1 MNRTKLVLGL
11 GLVAALTG
19 LGGLGRAATLAHAAP
34 RAAAVVERC
43 HTGRIYI
50 SPIGGQGA
58 AGHLSVTFRLRSLAD
73 HPCAVYGYPGM
84 QMLTANG
91 QAVPTYLRW
100 GGTTYL
106 ISHLRAQRI
115 ILAPGGSAYFSLDYE
130 DNPTP
135 GETCPAASYLLV
147 TPPDEYTSI
156 VVPISSFAPCGGH
169 VNASP
174 LVSNRSVLP

>member
-1 MNRTKLVLGL
+1 MRKMKLVIGL
-11 GLVAALTG
+11 GLVAALAG
-19 LGGLGRAATLAHAAP
+19 LGSLGRAGLAHAAP
-34 RAAAVVERC
+34 RAAAFIERC

-73 HPCAVYGYPGM
+73 QPCAIYGYPGM
-84 QMLTANG
+84 QMLTSKG
-91 QAVPTYLRW
+91 HPLPTYLRW

-106 ISHLRAQRI
+106 ISHLRPQRV
-115 ILAPGGSAYFSLDYE
+115 ILSPGASAYFSFDYE

-135 GETCPAASYLLV
+135 GETCPKASYLLV
-147 TPPDEYTSI
+147 TPPNEYTPI
-156 VVPISSFAPCGGH
+156 VVPIRDFAPCGGH

-174 LVSNRSVLP
+174 VVSSRAVLP